1 MLSMGIPFIGGWLF
15 LALTKPLNL
24 DEAYFFY
31 IGRFVAGTRNI
42 YDTSREILRFIT
54 FLSQA
59 LVEVPSPWQRPF
71 TYPKSQSQQ

>member
-31 IGRFVAGTRNI
+31 IGRFIAGKVTQVA
-42 YDTSREILRFIT
+42 YFQFE
-54 FLSQA
+54 
-59 LVEVPSPWQRPF
+59 E
-71 TYPKSQSQQ
+71 